1 MPEVT
6 VSVEIDRSPT
16 QVWDYVQDV
25 ASHVEWM
32 ADAEA
37 IRFTTDQT
45 HGTGT
50 TFECDT
56 KIGPI
61 RLTDLM
67 TITSWTEEEVMG
79 VRHVGVVTGEGE
91 FLLAPLADGRTSFS
105 WREDLSFPLW
115 LGGPIGEIVAKPI
128 LTAVWKR
135 NLKRLKQR
143 VEATDSNQH
152 RPTTS

>member
-1 MPEVT
+1 MPEVI
-6 VSVEIDRSPT
+6 VNVEIDRTPS
-16 QVWDYVQDV
+16 QVWAYVRDV
-25 ASHVEWM
+25 ASHVDWM
-32 ADAEA
+32 ADATE

-45 HGTGT
+45 EGAGT

-61 RLTDLM
+61 KLTDVM
-67 TITSWTEEEVMG
+67 TITSWVDEATMG
-79 VRHVGVVTGEGE
+79 VRHVGVVSGEGE
-91 FLLAPLADGRTSFS
+91 FQLSPVGAGATRFT

-115 LGGPIGEIVAKPI
+115 LGGPIGEVIAKPI

-135 NLKRLKQR
+135 NLKRLKQK
-143 VEATDSNQH
+143 VESIDSNQH